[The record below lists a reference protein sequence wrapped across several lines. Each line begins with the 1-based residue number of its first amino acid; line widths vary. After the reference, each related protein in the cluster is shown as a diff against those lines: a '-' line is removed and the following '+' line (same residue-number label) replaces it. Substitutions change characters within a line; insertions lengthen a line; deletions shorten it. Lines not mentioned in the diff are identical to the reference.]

1 MHTQPQP
8 NPQSTSPVRLIENH
22 QNGKGVLGQTKKK
35 PAHGKKSKNPSPG
48 LSPRVLHEPT
58 YSADERRARQFS
70 EGSPRCAAEAIVAVV
85 LGHLVCLPLCLAMR
99 KGIAH
104 NKTPILP
111 LLPLISDLNK

>member
-1 MHTQPQP
+1 M
-8 NPQSTSPVRLIENH
+8 RLIENH

-85 LGHLVCLPLCLAMR
+85 LGHLVCLPLCLPEV
-99 KGIAH
+99 G
-104 NKTPILP
+104 TCTVSP
-111 LLPLISDLNK
+111 LF